1 MRRLFELYIAPV
13 NALTTPVGICL
24 SLLIIFSLLGGAY
37 GTFAL
42 TEAGQV
48 IDMPRDWFVFAF
60 KYRYYLSIFLVIV
73 FLLVLGLQPVK
84 QTFRPFFLIIY
95 SLLVAAC
102 VFFIH
107 FFAPEVWLR
116 SEHHTASFMSVED
129 ADARLSDDADI
140 FVLVING
147 DARAYPRDWMQLP
160 HIAGDEV
167 GGEDTVMTYCAL
179 SNLPLAF
186 NPVIN
191 GKETDFR
198 VIAQVNNNL
207 VFADK
212 NSGELVQQITGLTEF
227 SHTLMHQYPV
237 QRMPWQSLK
246 DLYPDAMVF
255 DYSPTMLDE
264 LSMKLFNVTLASHYE
279 GDPLFPTLDL
289 KDHRLDNGEQIWGL
303 KINDEQLAVTRSAFE
318 KKAQWRVRLGGRD
331 LVVVWYPQYE
341 TVGSYHIDGVTDSDS
356 PLTIDPYGVMEGKML
371 DRSVLYSQV
380 SWMVW
385 SHWFPDTKL
394 IQ

>member
-1 MRRLFELYIAPV
+1 MRRLFERYIAPI
-13 NALTTPVGICL
+13 NTITTPVGICL
-24 SLLIIFSLLGGAY
+24 SVLIVLSLLGGAY

-42 TEAGQV
+42 TEAGQI

-60 KYRYYLSIFLVIV
+60 KNRYYLSTFLVIV
-73 FLLVLGLQPVK
+73 FLLVLVLQPVK
-84 QTFRPFFLIIY
+84 QTFRPFFLIVY
-95 SLLVAAC
+95 SLLVVAC

-116 SEHHTASFMSVED
+116 SEHLTASFMSVEE
-129 ADARLSDDADI
+129 ADARLTNDTDT

-186 NPVIN
+186 NPAIN
-191 GKETDFR
+191 GEETDFR

-212 NSGELVQQITGLTEF
+212 NSGELVQQITGTTEF

-237 QRMPWQSLK
+237 QRMPWHSLK
-246 DLYPDAMVF
+246 ELYADARVF
-255 DYSPTMLDE
+255 DYQPTMLDE
-264 LSMKLFNVTLASHYE
+264 LSMKAFDVTLASHYE

-289 KDHRLDNGEQIWGL
+289 EDQRLDNGEQIWGL

-318 KKAQWRVRLGGRD
+318 KKAQWRVSLGGRD
-331 LVVVWYPQYE
+331 MVIIWYPQYE
-341 TVGSYHIDGVTDSDS
+341 TVGSFYIEGVADSEN
-356 PLTIDPYGVMEGKML
+356 PLPINPYGVMDGKEL